1 MRRLNVEGGQGTA
14 PRSLTQERK
23 RRQPYSDCFFGILIV
38 PNRAR
43 KIEMP
48 SSASGAMTAGGR
60 RPCVILPRQNQ
71 NSSGNNYHSNKCPC
85 MGLHIM
91 KTGRSVIGPCFA
103 RQGRIRYLNKCDI
116 PGLML
121 PPVDPPAL
129 RGYPITNMAMT
140 ALAMTTVQSH
150 PSTLRRRCTT
160 KLPMMSVRAAI
171 NIMTA
176 IIGTEIMPFTTALQ

>member
-1 MRRLNVEGGQGTA
+1 MKNLPIMECVHDRQVTVGQNDMANTCRDSYTQGASGRTACAALTLRAAKAPHLANLRKSARAQASPAILRL
-14 PRSLTQERK
+14 
-23 RRQPYSDCFFGILIV
+23 FFGILIV

-71 NSSGNNYHSNKCPC
+71 NNSGNNYHSNKCPC

-103 RQGRIRYLNKCDI
+103 RQGRIRYLGKCDI
-116 PGLML
+116 PGLRL
-121 PPVDPPAL
+121 TRRPCKA
-129 RGYPITNMAMT
+129 T
-140 ALAMTTVQSH
+140 
-150 PSTLRRRCTT
+150 PSQTW
-160 KLPMMSVRAAI
+160 
-171 NIMTA
+171 
-176 IIGTEIMPFTTALQ
+176 Q